1 MIYSS
6 LIYQDTPITN
16 NTTIKPS
23 ENIELD
29 LEMKDS
35 VNIENNVN
43 KIDLGMGGERKNE
56 DIVRDNDTHD
66 KEKENNDNESK
77 QNDCLN

>member
-43 KIDLGMGGERKNE
+43 KIDLGMGGEKKSE
-56 DIVRDNDTHD
+56 DIVKDNNTHD

>member
-6 LIYQDTPITN
+6 LMYQDTPMTN
-16 NTTIKPS
+16 NTTIKPN

-35 VNIENNVN
+35 VNIENNVD
-43 KIDLGMGGERKNE
+43 KIDLGIGGEKKNE
-56 DIVRDNDTHD
+56 DIVKDDNIHD
-66 KEKENNDNESK
+66 KEKENIDNDK